1 MEDGPRPNVEKWR
14 SESQPYLNANIPPQ
28 HFEPWHG
35 TPPPGGVWFRGP
47 PGHPY
52 GAPVAPAAF
61 PMEAIP
67 YYRPQISAAALA
79 NSQPVPPA
87 GAGPRGPHPKNGDM
101 YRPHMPD
108 AYIRPG
114 MPIRPGFYPGPMP
127 YEGYYPPP
135 MGYCNPNERDI
146 PFMGMPAGPPVY
158 ERYPNQNARDP
169 NNSHSRTGG
178 YGSSGKAGVPEQAE
192 SGHPHDNRG
201 PYKVLLKQHND
212 WDGKDEQKWD
222 RTGPTNALDL
232 EKGDQQRIS
241 WDDDWEADPKKI
253 EELDSRRTKG
263 RGEAVSQTFDNQ
275 IGSSAPVKVKL
286 TDHVTSM
293 NAIDDS
299 SKKKFETAASTSSD
313 SPKPSSGGQ
322 KDFTLIQKIEGLNAK
337 ARASDGWHDAPLVS
351 SREEQKNSLQV
362 DNTKTNQCSKGVG
375 SGAAYSERIHTDADP
390 IPASCEVGV
399 STGLGSKDS
408 SSELVAAS
416 GTTISR
422 FVLIL

>member
-1 MEDGPRPNVEKWR
+1 MENWR
-14 SESQPYLNANIPPQ
+14 GESQPYLNASIPPQ

-52 GAPVAPAAF
+52 GAPVAPAGF
-61 PMEAIP
+61 PMEVFP
-67 YYRPQISAAALA
+67 YYRPQIPATALA
-79 NSQPVPPA
+79 NSQPVPPP

-114 MPIRPGFYPGPMP
+114 MPIRPGFYPGPV

-135 MGYCNPNERDI
+135 MGYCSSNERDI
-146 PFMGMPAGPPVY
+146 PFMGMPAGPSVY
-158 ERYPNQNARDP
+158 ERYSNQNACDS

-178 YGSSGKAGVPEQAE
+178 YCSSGKARVPEQAE
-192 SGHPHDNRG
+192 TGHPHDNRG

-222 RTGPTNALDL
+222 RMGTTNASDV
-232 EKGDQQRIS
+232 EKGDQRKTS
-241 WDDDWEADPKKI
+241 WDDDWEADQIKI
-253 EELDSRRTKG
+253 EELDSRRIKVG
-263 RGEAVSQTFDNQ
+263 GESASQIFDNQ
-275 IGSSAPVKVKL
+275 IGSSAPVKVML
-286 TDHVTSM
+286 TECVSST

-299 SKKKFETAASTSSD
+299 STKKFETASSTSPEA
-313 SPKPSSGGQ
+313 PKPSSAAQ
-322 KDFTLIQKIEGLNAK
+322 KDSTLIQKIEGLNAK
-337 ARASDGWHDAPLVS
+337 ARASDGRHDAPFVS

-362 DNTKTNQCSKGVG
+362 DYTKTNQSTKEASC
-375 SGAAYSERIHTDADP
+375 GATYSERIHADAVP
-390 IPASCEVGV
+390 IPVSREVGV
-399 STGLGSKDS
+399 STGLGSKDR
-408 SSELVAAS
+408 SSEQVAAS
-416 GTTISR
+416 GTAFSR